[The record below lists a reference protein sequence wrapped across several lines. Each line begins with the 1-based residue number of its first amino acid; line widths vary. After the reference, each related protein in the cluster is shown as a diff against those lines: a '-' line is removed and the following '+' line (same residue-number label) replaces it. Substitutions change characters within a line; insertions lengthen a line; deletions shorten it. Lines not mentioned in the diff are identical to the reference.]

1 SPAGFLD
8 PFLQE
13 KVHPKAR
20 LLRGLLS
27 EITGIPQG
35 ASPLDCCIASTMGT
49 CMMLIMLDPGFA
61 NSLFPNLAERNAAL
75 DQMIK
80 DFIFAGLDDAAA
92 KWRARP
98 AADAARD

>member
-1 SPAGFLD
+1 MEEALYLGLDAGSTTVKLALVD
-8 PFLQE
+8 
-13 KVHPKAR
+13 AR
-20 LLRGLLS
+20 GTLLEARY
-27 EITGIPQG
+27 ERHG
-35 ASPLDCCIASTMGT
+35 AAVRIASTMGT

>member
-1 SPAGFLD
+1 
-8 PFLQE
+8 
-13 KVHPKAR
+13 
-20 LLRGLLS
+20 
-27 EITGIPQG
+27 
-35 ASPLDCCIASTMGT
+35 
-49 CMMLIMLDPGFA
+49 MMLIMLDPGFA